1 MCAKSVWAEP
11 SQDLSNLLKM
21 LKIDNY
27 NISATLSTLL
37 TNFMPESATLPSMR
51 NLLGSLSVTF
61 EHRSCTVS
69 INAMSL
75 TVNAWWPLAT
85 EHSQNVSRRRT
96 VNTRICMNL
105 QHLSNPLIIAV
116 LHVFPASPIDTATP
130 QENERLAT
138 RHVDAEKPA
147 FPTRPPP
154 ILKFCEH
161 HQTGWN
167 VRKCHVC
174 HAKQHDNL
182 LGNIRKGEVLQ
193 LPP

>member
-1 MCAKSVWAEP
+1 MQSFPHRHGDATGKPATRDKTCHVDAEKPASRTRLPPILTFSTHYQQVWNVTKCHACHAKRH
-11 SQDLSNLLKM
+11 D
-21 LKIDNY
+21 
-27 NISATLSTLL
+27 
-37 TNFMPESATLPSMR
+37 
-51 NLLGSLSVTF
+51 NLLG
-61 EHRSCTVS
+61 H
-69 INAMSL
+69 I
-75 TVNAWWPLAT
+75 
-85 EHSQNVSRRRT
+85 
-96 VNTRICMNL
+96 RIG
-105 QHLSNPLIIAV
+105 
-116 LHVFPASPIDTATP
+116 HVFPASPIDTATP

-147 FPTRPPP
+147 FPTRLPP

-182 LGNIRKGEVLQ
+182 LGNIRKGQVFQ